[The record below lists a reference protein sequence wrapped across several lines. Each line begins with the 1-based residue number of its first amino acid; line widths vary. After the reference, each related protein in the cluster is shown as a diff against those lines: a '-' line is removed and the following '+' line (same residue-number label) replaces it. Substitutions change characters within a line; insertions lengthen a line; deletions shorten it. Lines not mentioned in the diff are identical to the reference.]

1 MEDGKE
7 GGMVVEDGKEG
18 GPATESAPLYH
29 SNEGYVKARG
39 QWTGSR
45 GLRPEAKV

>member
-18 GPATESAPLYH
+18 GPATESAPPYH
-29 SNEGYVKARG
+29 SNEG
-39 QWTGSR
+39 
-45 GLRPEAKV
+45 